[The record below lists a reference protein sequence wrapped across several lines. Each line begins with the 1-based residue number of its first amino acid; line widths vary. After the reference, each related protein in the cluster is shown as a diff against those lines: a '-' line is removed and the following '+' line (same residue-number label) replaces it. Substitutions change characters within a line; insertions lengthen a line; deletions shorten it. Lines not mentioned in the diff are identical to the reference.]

1 MEFDAIFWIVVITV
15 GFCLVTLSG
24 VFVFGLSIY
33 RLPWRNH
40 FLAQF
45 LESVAMLLHEVRH
58 KNPMDKSA
66 LEATKEISN
75 AIEGY
80 LDRRNKFW
88 ELFGQ
93 IALAVVVVLVVAI
106 LLLTKTIDA
115 DAGLP
120 ILTAVVAFVIG
131 KGIDTKGAGRN
142 DVVPP
147 RDPESRGE

>member
-1 MEFDAIFWIVVITV
+1 MEFDAEFWIVVITV
-15 GFCLVTLSG
+15 VFCFVTLSG
-24 VFVFGLSIY
+24 VFVFGLIIY

-40 FLAQF
+40 FLADF
-45 LESVAMLLHEVRH
+45 LTSAAMLLHEVRH
-58 KNPMDKSA
+58 TNPMDKSV
-66 LEATKEISN
+66 LETTKNISN
-75 AIEGY
+75 TIETY

-106 LLLTKTIDA
+106 LLLTRTIDA

-131 KGIDTKGAGRN
+131 KGIDTKGAGR
-142 DVVPP
+142 DGVVPP
-147 RDPESRGE
+147 RDPESRSE